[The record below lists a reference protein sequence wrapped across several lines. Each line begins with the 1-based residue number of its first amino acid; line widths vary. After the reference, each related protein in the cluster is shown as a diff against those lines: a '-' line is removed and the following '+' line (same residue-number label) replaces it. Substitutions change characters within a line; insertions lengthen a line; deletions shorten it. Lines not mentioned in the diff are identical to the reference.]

1 MGRAAI
7 GPAGPHS
14 RALAGEIRAELAR
27 RGATVKD
34 LAAASGLK
42 PTYLGSRIRGEAPL
56 NLNDI
61 EAIAAALGL
70 SFAALSQRGVDAA
83 AKAVDEPVEV
93 TADAEPVGPLVTSRG
108 TRTGRSS
115 EARVRELKQRAAT
128 PHQSS

>member
-14 RALAGEIRAELAR
+14 RALAGEIRAEMGRQNGL
-27 RGATVKD
+27 TLKD

-42 PTYLGSRIRGEAPL
+42 PTYLGSRIRGESPL

-61 EAIAAALGL
+61 EAVAAALGL
-70 SFAALSQRGVDAA
+70 SFAALIQRGVEAA
-83 AKAVDEPVEV
+83 AKAIDEP
-93 TADAEPVGPLVTSRG
+93 ADAEPVGPLVTSRG

-115 EARVRELKQRAAT
+115 AARVRELKQRAAT
-128 PHQSS
+128 PRQSS